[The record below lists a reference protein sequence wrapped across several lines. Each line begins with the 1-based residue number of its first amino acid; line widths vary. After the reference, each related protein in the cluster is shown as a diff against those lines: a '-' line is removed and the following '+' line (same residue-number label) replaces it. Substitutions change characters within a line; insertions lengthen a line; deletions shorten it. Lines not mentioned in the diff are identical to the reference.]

1 MLYTNENIKKKL
13 NNKEKRRKILK
24 IIIAPFIIAF
34 LILISYIGYLKYIKK
49 TNDINLFGYR
59 QYMVL
64 TGSMEPNYNIGD
76 LIVIKEKPQ
85 EDIKVG
91 DIVNYVTDNGK
102 DTITHR
108 VIEIVEQN
116 GQIMYKTKGDNNSSS
131 DPNLVNYSQIQ
142 GTIVF
147 KINKLGAI
155 ITEFLTGVGIFVI
168 AMLIVIS
175 YIHSSR
181 KEEKRIA
188 REDARRLYNIPK
200 YEKEENVW

>member
-85 EDIKVG
+85 EDIKVE

-116 GQIMYKTKGDNNSSS
+116 GQTMYKTKGDNNSSS

-200 YEKEENVW
+200 YEKEENV

>member
-116 GQIMYKTKGDNNSSS
+116 GQTMYKTKGDNNSSS

-200 YEKEENVW
+200 YEKEENV

>member
-200 YEKEENVW
+200 YEKEENV